1 MSKDFRHGQKQLAKG
16 GIRQA
21 FAESVSRGIKP
32 PSERR
37 IKDVLKRA
45 VRLRDVEALEDYDE
59 RDIG

>member
-1 MSKDFRHGQKQLAKG
+1 VSKDFRHGQKQLAKG
-16 GIRQA
+16 GIRRA
-21 FAESVSRGIKP
+21 FPESVPRDIKP

-37 IKDVLKRA
+37 IKDALKLA